1 MAMSLGI
8 GIGLPFGGG
17 PSSGPSYDPD
27 AAAFFARMATDPGAT
42 RKGLYN
48 DLFLALKTGAV
59 SGANIYAKLDAVWLI
74 AAHEQSTA
82 ILNLKGTSYT
92 LIPSGTMG
100 TTPPDFTVDLGYLG
114 DGVGKWLD
122 TGIADNAG
130 GINWSRDSMMMGA
143 WVNNNIAG
151 GGNSFGLA
159 ANANVRIQPNSG
171 GTQSGRAHTSTSVSL
186 AGAPTR
192 QGFVAVNRSGASA
205 QELYRAGASIATSGA
220 SSVAPAASNLS
231 LLLSNT
237 TVWSQDRIAAA
248 VVGGSL
254 TANEHLDLY
263 NALNAYLTAI
273 GGA

>member
-8 GIGLPFGGG
+8 GIGLPFGGAAT
-17 PSSGPSYDPD
+17 SGPSYDPD
-27 AAAFFARMATDPGAT
+27 AVAFFARMATDPGAT

-92 LIPSGTMG
+92 LTASGGMG
-100 TTPPDFTVDLGYLG
+100 AGDFTTDRGFLG
-114 DGVGKWLD
+114 DGVAKWLD

-130 GINWSRDSMMMGA
+130 GINWSQNSATFGA
-143 WVNNNIAG
+143 WVNQDNGSTTSAMGSVGSSNLRVLPNAG
-151 GGNSFGLA
+151 GSA
-159 ANANVRIQPNSG
+159 TVRLHKSTNLSVG
-171 GTQSGRAHTSTSVSL
+171 GQVNRL
-186 AGAPTR
+186 
-192 QGFVAVNRSGASA
+192 GFVAANRSSGTAN
-205 QELYRAGASIATSGA
+205 ELYRAGASIGTSATASTATAVTNLSILRATSTYANDRVGA
-220 SSVAPAASNLS
+220 AM
-231 LLLSNT
+231 
-237 TVWSQDRIAAA
+237 
-248 VVGGSL
+248 VGGSL

-263 NALNAYLTAI
+263 NALNAYLTAV